1 LRADFA
7 KDKLG
12 NSFVLNDSIL
22 TWTTLLP
29 AAGAVVVALLPRRGQ
44 LIQWFTLVVML
55 ATLGLALHLPAHFV
69 PRQAGFQFEVDKPW
83 IASPNIHY
91 HMGVDGIS
99 VWLVVLTAFLGPL
112 AVFASWKAIATRTK
126 EFYFLLLLQWTAM
139 IGVFV
144 SLDLFLYYG
153 FWELSLVPMAI
164 AIAMFG
170 RDRGPQ
176 AALKFFVY
184 TFLPSALFLVA
195 ILWLYAKI
203 GSFDYAVARQALASG
218 SLGATPQQLWWV
230 GLAFLVAFAVKVP
243 VFPLHG
249 WLGDVISEAPT
260 GFAMV
265 VAGKLGLYSILR
277 FNLGLFP
284 AQAKQFA
291 PWMIALAV
299 IGLLYGALVALVQK
313 DLKRLAAYATLS
325 GLSFATLGIF
335 TFAIAGVDGTVYQIL
350 SHEIN
355 GSALLVL
362 MGIIYERF
370 GTYDIAS
377 YGGLAAKMPRYAT
390 LFVITSL
397 SLIGLPIL
405 NGFVGEFLILSSSF
419 GGHAAWAAAATVGVI
434 LSAAYMLG
442 MVQRVFYGPTSSLV
456 AGKAAPDLVFREDLA
471 LWPVA
476 VLMFIMG
483 VAPPLWIR
491 AIDPTVAALVTTI
504 ESTPA
509 VPTMTPAVAAKSI
522 PGPKTEASKS
532 RPFDRL
538 RAGSG
543 APGSALVPSSNV
555 AEKR

>member
-1 LRADFA
+1 M
-7 KDKLG
+7 
-12 NSFVLNDSIL
+12 LNDSIL
-22 TWTTLLP
+22 TWITLVP

-44 LIQWFTLVVML
+44 VIQWFALVVML
-55 ATLGLALHLPAHFV
+55 ATLGLALHLPAHFAAGQ
-69 PRQAGFQFEVDKPW
+69 PGFQYEVDKPW

-112 AVFASWKAIATRTK
+112 AVLASWKAIATRTK

-176 AALKFFVY
+176 AALKFFLY

-195 ILWLYAKI
+195 ILWLYAKT
-203 GSFDYAVARQALASG
+203 GSFDYVVLRQALASG
-218 SLGATPQQLWWV
+218 SLGATPQELWWV
-230 GLAFLVAFAVKVP
+230 ALAFLIAFAVKVP

-260 GFAMV
+260 GMAMV
-265 VAGKLGLYSILR
+265 VAGKLGLYSIVR

-291 PWMIALAV
+291 PWMIGLAV
-299 IGLLYGALVALVQK
+299 IGLLYGALIALVQK
-313 DLKRLAAYATLS
+313 DLKRLAAYATVS
-325 GLSFATLGIF
+325 GLSFCTLGIF
-335 TFAIAGVDGTVYQIL
+335 CFSIAGVDGAVYQIL
-350 SHEIN
+350 SHEIS

-362 MGIIYERF
+362 LGILYERF

-405 NGFVGEFLILSSSF
+405 NGFVGEFLVLSGSYSYQP
-419 GGHAAWAAAATVGVI
+419 GWTAAATIGVI
-434 LSAAYMLG
+434 LSAAYMLW
-442 MVQRVFYGPTSSLV
+442 MVQRVFYGPASSLV
-456 AGKAAPDLVFREDLA
+456 TGKASTDLVFREAFA

-476 VLMFIMG
+476 VLMLIMG
-483 VAPPLWIR
+483 VASPFWIR
-491 AIDPTVAALVTTI
+491 AIDQAVTSLVETIQSAPSPSAFVPTVAGSGVTT
-504 ESTPA
+504 A
-509 VPTMTPAVAAKSI
+509 R
-522 PGPKTEASKS
+522 PGASAS
-532 RPFDRL
+532 EI
-538 RAGSG
+538 
-543 APGSALVPSSNV
+543 
-555 AEKR
+555 AEKP

>member
-1 LRADFA
+1 MD
-7 KDKLG
+7 
-12 NSFVLNDSIL
+12 LNDSIL
-22 TWTTLLP
+22 TWITLLP
-29 AAGAVVVALLPRRGQ
+29 AAGAVIVALLPRRGQ
-44 LIQWFTLVVML
+44 VIQWFSLLVML
-55 ATLGLALHLPAHFV
+55 ATLGLALHLPAHYV
-69 PRQAGFQFEVDKPW
+69 PGKGGFQFEINKPW
-83 IASPNIHY
+83 IDSPNIHY
-91 HMGVDGIS
+91 HLGVDGIS

-112 AVFASWKAIATRTK
+112 AVLASWKAIATRTK

-170 RDRGPQ
+170 RDRGQQ
-176 AALKFFVY
+176 AAWKFFIY

-195 ILWLYAKI
+195 ILWLYARV
-203 GSFDYAVARQALASG
+203 GSFDYVILRDKLASG
-218 SLGATPQQLWWV
+218 SLGATPHQLWWV
-230 GLAFLVAFAVKVP
+230 ALAFLVAFAVKVP

-260 GFAMV
+260 GMAMV

-291 PWMIALAV
+291 PWMVGLAV
-299 IGLLYGALVALVQK
+299 IGILYGALVALVQK
-313 DLKRLAAYATLS
+313 DLKRLAAYSTMS
-325 GLSFATLGIF
+325 GLSFCTLGIF
-335 TFAIAGVDGTVYQIL
+335 CFAISGVDGAIFQIL
-350 SHEIN
+350 SHEIS

-362 MGIIYERF
+362 LGFLYERF

-419 GGHAAWAAAATVGVI
+419 GVHKAWAAVATIGVI
-434 LSAAYMLG
+434 LSAAYMLW
-442 MVQRVFYGPTSSLV
+442 MVQRVFYGPASSLV
-456 AGKAAPDLVFREDLA
+456 TGKASPDLLFREAVA

-476 VLMFIMG
+476 VLILIMG
-483 VAPPLWIR
+483 VCSPFWIN
-491 AIDPTVAALVTTI
+491 AIDPTVTALVETI
-504 ESTPA
+504 RATPNPPPNGVVKA
-509 VPTMTPAVAAKSI
+509 QISVGSS
-522 PGPKTEASKS
+522 EA
-532 RPFDRL
+532 PNN
-538 RAGSG
+538 
-543 APGSALVPSSNV
+543 P
-555 AEKR
+555 AEKP

>member
-1 LRADFA
+1 M
-7 KDKLG
+7 
-12 NSFVLNDSIL
+12 NLNDSIL
-22 TWTTLLP
+22 TWITLLP
-29 AAGAVVVALLPRRGQ
+29 AAGAVIVALLPRRGHV
-44 LIQWFTLVVML
+44 IQWFSLIVML
-55 ATLGLALHLPAHFV
+55 ATLLLALHLPSHFV
-69 PRQAGFQFEVDKPW
+69 PGQAGFQFEVNRPW

-91 HMGVDGIS
+91 HLGVDGIS
-99 VWLVVLTAFLGPL
+99 VWLIVLTAILGPL

-139 IGVFV
+139 LGVFV

-170 RDRGPQ
+170 RDRGSQ

-195 ILWLYAKI
+195 ILWLYAKT
-203 GSFDYAVARQALASG
+203 GSFDYVVIRQALSSG
-218 SLGATPQQLWWV
+218 SIDATPQAFAWV
-230 GLAFLVAFAVKVP
+230 ALAFLVAFAVKVP

-260 GFAMV
+260 GMAMV

-284 AQAKQFA
+284 AQSNEFA

-299 IGLLYGALVALVQK
+299 IGILYGALLALVQK
-313 DLKRLAAYATLS
+313 DLKRLAAYSTLS
-325 GLSFATLGIF
+325 GLSFCTLGIF
-335 TFAIAGVDGTVYQIL
+335 CFSISGIDGSIFQIL
-350 SHEIN
+350 SHEIS

-362 MGIIYERF
+362 LGILYERF

-377 YGGLAAKMPRYAT
+377 YGGLAARMPRYAT

-405 NGFVGEFLILSSSF
+405 NGFVGEFLILSSTF
-419 GGHAAWAAAATVGVI
+419 GGHAAWSAAATLGVI
-434 LSAAYMLG
+434 LSAAYMLW
-442 MVQRVFYGPTSSLV
+442 MVQRVFYGPASSMV
-456 AGKAAPDLVFREDLA
+456 AGKSSVDLLFREAVA

-476 VLMFIMG
+476 VLMLIMG
-483 VAPPLWIR
+483 VASPLWIR
-491 AIDPTVAALVTTI
+491 KIDPTVTALVETI
-504 ESTPA
+504 RNTPA
-509 VPTMTPAVAAKSI
+509 STMLAPTVAM
-522 PGPKTEASKS
+522 KTLPS
-532 RPFDRL
+532 R
-538 RAGSG
+538 
-543 APGSALVPSSNV
+543 
-555 AEKR
+555 AEKP

>member
-1 LRADFA
+1 VQNAW
-7 KDKLG
+7 
-12 NSFVLNDSIL
+12 IL
-22 TWTTLLP
+22 TAITLLP
-29 AAGAVVVALLPRRGQ
+29 AAGAVVVALLPRTGKV
-44 LIQWFTLVVML
+44 IQWFTLLVLL

-69 PRQAGFQFEVDKPW
+69 PGQAGFQFEVNKPW

-112 AVFASWKAIATRTK
+112 AMLASWKAITTRTK

-144 SLDLFLYYG
+144 SLDMFLYYA

-170 RDRGPQ
+170 RDRGAQ
-176 AALKFFVY
+176 AAIKFFLY

-195 ILWLYAKI
+195 ILWLYAKT
-203 GSFDYAVARQALASG
+203 GSFDYVVVRQALASG
-218 SLGATPQQLWWV
+218 TLGVTSQALSWTA
-230 GLAFLVAFAVKVP
+230 LAFLVAFAVKVP

-260 GFAMV
+260 AFAMV
-265 VAGKLGLYSILR
+265 VAGKLGLYSIIR

-284 AQAKQFA
+284 AQAKQVA

-313 DLKRLAAYATLS
+313 DMKRLAAYATMS
-325 GLSFATLGIF
+325 GLSFCTLGIF
-335 TFAIAGVDGTVYQIL
+335 SFVVAGVDGSVYQIL
-350 SHEIN
+350 SHEIS

-362 MGIIYERF
+362 FGFLYERF

-390 LFVITSL
+390 LFVITTL

-419 GGHAAWAAAATVGVI
+419 GVHASWAAAATVGVI
-434 LSAAYMLG
+434 LSAAYMLWL
-442 MVQRVFYGPTSSLV
+442 VQRIFYGPISSLV
-456 AGKAAPDLVFREDLA
+456 GGKGAPDLLFHEAIA
-471 LWPVA
+471 LWPAA

-483 VAPPLWIR
+483 VASPFWIR
-491 AIDPTVAALVTTI
+491 AIDPTVGALVGSI
-504 ESTPA
+504 AAAASSTAQAPA
-509 VPTMTPAVAAKSI
+509 MSAQAAPSPSTLIAV
-522 PGPKTEASKS
+522 
-532 RPFDRL
+532 
-538 RAGSG
+538 
-543 APGSALVPSSNV
+543 
-555 AEKR
+555 EKR

>member
-1 LRADFA
+1 
-7 KDKLG
+7 
-12 NSFVLNDSIL
+12 LNLDASIL
-22 TWTTLLP
+22 TWITLLP
-29 AAGAVVVALLPRRGQ
+29 AAGAVIVAVLPRKGHV
-44 LIQWFTLVVML
+44 IQWFALAVMV
-55 ATLGLALHLPAHFV
+55 ATLGLALHLPAHFLSG
-69 PRQAGFQFEVDKPW
+69 QAGFQFEVDRAW

-112 AVFASWKAIATRTK
+112 AVLASWKAIATRTK

-176 AALKFFVY
+176 AALKFFIY

-195 ILWLYAKI
+195 ILWLYAKT
-203 GSFDYAVARQALASG
+203 GSFDYVVLRQALASG
-218 SLGATPQQLWWV
+218 SLGATPQTLTWV
-230 GLAFLVAFAVKVP
+230 ALAFLVAFAVKVP

-260 GFAMV
+260 GMAMV
-265 VAGKLGLYSILR
+265 VAGKLGLYSLIR

-299 IGLLYGALVALVQK
+299 IGLLYGALLALVQK
-313 DLKRLAAYATLS
+313 DLKRLAAYATMS
-325 GLSFATLGIF
+325 GLSFCTLGIF
-335 TFAIAGVDGTVYQIL
+335 CFAIAGIDGSIYQIL
-350 SHEIN
+350 SHEIS

-362 MGIIYERF
+362 LGIVYERF

-377 YGGLAAKMPRYAT
+377 YGGLASKMPRYAT

-405 NGFVGEFLILSSSF
+405 NGFVGEFLILSSGF
-419 GGHAAWAAAATVGVI
+419 PGHPGWIAAATVGVI
-434 LSAAYMLG
+434 LSAAYMLW

-456 AGKAAPDLVFREDLA
+456 AGKVSPDLLFREAFA

-483 VAPPLWIR
+483 VASPVWIHV
-491 AIDPTVAALVTTI
+491 IDPAVTALVNTI
-504 ESTPA
+504 PAAPASASLSPALAANPVST
-509 VPTMTPAVAAKSI
+509 
-522 PGPKTEASKS
+522 
-532 RPFDRL
+532 
-538 RAGSG
+538 SG
-543 APGSALVPSSNV
+543 ATAVKP
-555 AEKR
+555 

>member
-1 LRADFA
+1 
-7 KDKLG
+7 
-12 NSFVLNDSIL
+12 
-22 TWTTLLP
+22 
-29 AAGAVVVALLPRRGQ
+29 
-44 LIQWFTLVVML
+44 ML
-55 ATLGLALHLPAHFV
+55 ATLGLALHLPAHYV
-69 PRQAGFQFEVDKPW
+69 PGQGGFQFEVNHAW
-83 IASPNIHY
+83 LASPNIHY
-91 HMGVDGIS
+91 HLGVDGIS

-112 AVFASWKAIATRTK
+112 AVLASWKAIATRTK

-170 RDRGPQ
+170 RDRGQQ
-176 AALKFFVY
+176 AAWKFFVY

-195 ILWLYAKI
+195 ILWLYARV
-203 GSFDYAVARQALASG
+203 GSFDYVVLRDQLASG
-218 SLGATPQQLWWV
+218 SLGASPQALSWV
-230 GLAFLVAFAVKVP
+230 ALAFLVAFAVKVP

-260 GFAMV
+260 GMAMV

-291 PWMIALAV
+291 PWMIGLAV
-299 IGLLYGALVALVQK
+299 IGILYGALLALVQK
-313 DLKRLAAYATLS
+313 DLKRLAAYSTIS
-325 GLSFATLGIF
+325 GLSFCTLGIF
-335 TFAIAGVDGTVYQIL
+335 CFAIAGIDGSIFQIL
-350 SHEIN
+350 SHEIS

-362 MGIIYERF
+362 LGVLYERF

-377 YGGLAAKMPRYAT
+377 YGGLASKMPRYAT

-419 GGHAAWAAAATVGVI
+419 ANHAAWASAATIGVI
-434 LSAAYMLG
+434 LSAAYMLW
-442 MVQRVFYGPTSSLV
+442 MVQRVLYGPTSSLV
-456 AGKAAPDLVFREDLA
+456 AGKESPDLLFREAFA

-476 VLMFIMG
+476 VLMLTMG
-483 VAPPLWIR
+483 VASPFWIR
-491 AIDPTVAALVTTI
+491 LIDPTVSTLVENTPGA
-504 ESTPA
+504 PA
-509 VPTMTPAVAAKSI
+509 VSANTVVRTQLAAKPNI
-522 PGPKTEASKS
+522 ATIRE
-532 RPFDRL
+532 
-538 RAGSG
+538 
-543 APGSALVPSSNV
+543 

>member
-1 LRADFA
+1 MNAW
-7 KDKLG
+7 
-12 NSFVLNDSIL
+12 IL
-22 TWTTLLP
+22 TATTLVP
-29 AAGAVVVALLPRRGQ
+29 AAGAVVVALLPRKGK
-44 LIQWFTLVVML
+44 LIPGFALLVML

-69 PRQAGFQFEVDKPW
+69 PAQPGFQYEIDKPW

-91 HMGVDGIS
+91 HLGVDGIS
-99 VWLVVLTAFLGPL
+99 AWLVVLTAFLGPL
-112 AVFASWKAIATRTK
+112 AVLASWKAVATRTK

-144 SLDLFLYYG
+144 SLDMFLYYA

-170 RDRGPQ
+170 RDRGSQ

-195 ILWLYAKI
+195 ILWLYART
-203 GSFDYAVARQALASG
+203 GSFDYVVLRQAIASG
-218 SLGATPQQLWWV
+218 SLGATPQALTWIA
-230 GLAFLVAFAVKVP
+230 LAFLVAFAVKVP

-299 IGLLYGALVALVQK
+299 IGLLYGALLALAQK
-313 DLKRLAAYATLS
+313 DLKRLAAYSTMS
-325 GLSFATLGIF
+325 GLSFCTLGIF
-335 TFAIAGVDGTVYQIL
+335 AFAVAGVDGSIYQIL
-350 SHEIN
+350 SHELS

-362 MGIIYERF
+362 LGFLYERF
-370 GTYDIAS
+370 GSYDIAS

-419 GGHAAWAAAATVGVI
+419 GSGGDHAGWAAAATVGVI
-434 LSAAYMLG
+434 LSAAYMLW
-442 MVQRVFYGPTSSLV
+442 MVQRVFYGPASSLV
-456 AGKAAPDLVFREDLA
+456 SGKESPDLLFHEGLA
-471 LWPVA
+471 LWPA
-476 VLMFIMG
+476 AALMLVMG
-483 VAPPLWIR
+483 VASPLWIR
-491 AIDPTVAALVTTI
+491 LIDPTVTALV
-504 ESTPA
+504 EPLRAA
-509 VPTMTPAVAAKSI
+509 VPAHFVGRVAMFSVH
-522 PGPKTEASKS
+522 PKEELA
-532 RPFDRL
+532 
-538 RAGSG
+538 
-543 APGSALVPSSNV
+543 
-555 AEKR
+555 AEGKR

>member
-1 LRADFA
+1 VQNAW
-7 KDKLG
+7 
-12 NSFVLNDSIL
+12 IL
-22 TWTTLLP
+22 TAITLLP
-29 AAGAVVVALLPRRGQ
+29 TAGAVVVALLPRSGKV
-44 LIQWFTLVVML
+44 IQWFTLLVLL

-69 PRQAGFQFEVDKPW
+69 PGQAGFQFEINNPW

-112 AVFASWKAIATRTK
+112 AMLASWKAVTTRTK

-144 SLDLFLYYG
+144 SLDMFLYYA

-170 RDRGPQ
+170 RDRGAQ
-176 AALKFFVY
+176 AAIKFFLY

-195 ILWLYAKI
+195 ILWLYAQT
-203 GSFDYAVARQALASG
+203 GSFDYVVVRQALASG
-218 SLGATPQQLWWV
+218 TLGVTSQALSWAA
-230 GLAFLVAFAVKVP
+230 LAFLVAFAVKVP

-260 GFAMV
+260 AFAMV

-284 AQAKQFA
+284 AQAKQVA

-313 DLKRLAAYATLS
+313 DMKRLAAYATMS
-325 GLSFATLGIF
+325 GLSFCTLGIF
-335 TFAIAGVDGTVYQIL
+335 SFVIAGVDGSVYQIL
-350 SHEIN
+350 SHEIS

-362 MGIIYERF
+362 FGFLYERF

-390 LFVITSL
+390 LFVITTL

-419 GGHAAWAAAATVGVI
+419 GVHAGWAAAATVGVI
-434 LSAAYMLG
+434 LSAAYMLWL
-442 MVQRVFYGPTSSLV
+442 VQRIFYGPVSSLV
-456 AGKAAPDLVFREDLA
+456 GGKGAPDLLFHEAIA
-471 LWPVA
+471 LWPAA

-483 VAPPLWIR
+483 VASPFWIR
-491 AIDPTVAALVTTI
+491 SIDPTVAALVDTI
-504 ESTPA
+504 TGASSSTAQAPAMSAQATPA
-509 VPTMTPAVAAKSI
+509 PSSAVAA
-522 PGPKTEASKS
+522 
-532 RPFDRL
+532 
-538 RAGSG
+538 
-543 APGSALVPSSNV
+543 
-555 AEKR
+555 EKQ